1 MSEEKPVNISIN
13 SEGAPVE
20 EEKKES
26 STASAD
32 ANNTV
37 AKLDTELEQVRCSDG
52 WKLGEPLV

>member
-20 EEKKES
+20 EEKKDS
-26 STASAD
+26 SAGSTPAPTD

-37 AKLDTELEQVRCSDG
+37 AKLDSELEQVRLSDG
-52 WKLGEPLV
+52 